1 MTEDITGDPRAA
13 DALEHLLNAATEL
26 IAAARAA
33 LDVAETVV
41 DTQRDLLTNRKAQ
54 PEPKVQPIRV
64 MEQ

>member
-1 MTEDITGDPRAA
+1 MTDDPRAT
-13 DALEHLLNAATEL
+13 DALQHLLNAATEL

-41 DTQRDLLTNRKAQ
+41 DTQRDLLTRRD
-54 PEPKVQPIRV
+54 PEPEAKVQPIRV